1 MAMSSR
7 TYAQNCGLA
16 RAMDVLGERWTVLVV
31 RELTLGPRRYGDLV
45 DALPGIGTNML
56 AARLKSLEAA
66 GVVRRATLPP
76 PASVNVYEL
85 TDRGEELRP
94 ILRQLGLWGYDLA
107 PYDPQRAT
115 RASWALLS
123 MVTRADPQAVT
134 ELDALVE
141 LRVDAEV
148 LWVSSAAAGPD
159 VRLGHAPTPPDLT
172 ITCDGATFGA
182 IAVGQL
188 SPIAAL
194 REGRLAI
201 EGDRRLLTR
210 FFGVY
215 RLPPV
220 APAAVSAGGRA
231 TTRG

>member
-1 MAMSSR
+1 MTMASR
-7 TYAQNCGLA
+7 TYAQNCGVA
-16 RAMDVLGERWTVLVV
+16 RAMDVLGERWTILVV
-31 RELTLGPRRYGDLV
+31 RELTLGPRRYGDLL

-66 GVVRRATLPP
+66 DVVRRTTLPP

-85 TDRGEELRP
+85 TDRGEGLRP

-107 PYDPQRAT
+107 PFDPERAT

-123 MVTRADPQAVT
+123 MQTRADPQAVA

-141 LRVDAEV
+141 LHVGEEV
-148 LWVSSAAAGPD
+148 LWMRSSGAGSD
-159 VRLGHAPTPPDLT
+159 LRLGAAPTPPDLT
-172 ITCDGATFGA
+172 ITCDALTFGA
-182 IAVGQL
+182 MALGQL
-188 SPIAAL
+188 SPTAAL

-210 FFGVY
+210 FFAVY
-215 RLPPV
+215 RLPRT
-220 APAAVSAGGRA
+220 AP
-231 TTRG
+231 TTT

>member
-1 MAMSSR
+1 MAMASR

-16 RAMDVLGERWTVLVV
+16 RAMDVLGERWTILVV
-31 RELTLGPRRYGDLV
+31 RELTLGPRRYGDLL

-66 GVVRRATLPP
+66 DVVRRATLPP

-107 PYDPQRAT
+107 PYDPERAT

-123 MVTRADPQAVT
+123 MQTRADPQAVA

-141 LRVDAEV
+141 LHVDEEV
-148 LWVSSAAAGPD
+148 LWVRSSDAGAD
-159 VRLGHAPTPPDLT
+159 VRLGQAPTPPDLT
-172 ITCDGATFGA
+172 VTCDGPTFGA
-182 IAVGQL
+182 MAIGQL
-188 SPIAAL
+188 SPTAAL
-194 REGRLAI
+194 RDGRLKI

-210 FFGVY
+210 FFTVY
-215 RLPPV
+215 RLPLP
-220 APAAVSAGGRA
+220 APAAA
-231 TTRG
+231 